1 MGHSV
6 EVKKAN
12 TKQEFWGVAKL
23 HLQYI
28 PYGFLSFLGIDFLA
42 CMYAFMARDNNAILL
57 VAMDKE
63 RVVGFVSGTVD
74 VRSFY
79 RRFIRKNILWGLI
92 LLPKL
97 VTWASIKRALETLL
111 YPLKHELGGLPQA
124 ELLSIVVDH
133 PYQGKGISTLL
144 YERLKKYFQMSGVR
158 EFKIIVGSTLM
169 SAICFYQKMGA
180 TKITEIE
187 VHKGCTSWVMLHR
200 IT

>member
-1 MGHSV
+1 M
-6 EVKKAN
+6 EIRRAQN
-12 TKQEFWGVAKL
+12 EAEYRQAADL
-23 HLQYI
+23 HTQYI
-28 PYGFLSFLGIDFLA
+28 PTGFLSSLGSAFFNR
-42 CMYAFMARDNNAILL
+42 MYAFIATDESAVL
-57 VAMDKE
+57 VVAVEGK
-63 RVVGFVSGTVD
+63 RVIGFIAGTVD

>member
-1 MGHSV
+1 LG
-6 EVKKAN
+6 A
-12 TKQEFWGVAKL
+12 AKL

-42 CMYAFMARDNNAILL
+42 RMYAFMARDDTAVLL

-79 RRFIRKNILWGLI
+79 RRFIIKNILWGLV

-97 VTWASIKRALETLL
+97 VTRDRIKGALETLF
-111 YPLKHELGGLPQA
+111 YPQKHELGGLPQA
-124 ELLSIVVDH
+124 ELLSIVVDR

-180 TKITEIE
+180 TKVTEIE
-187 VHKGCTSWVMLHR
+187 VHKGCTSWVMLHHIR
-200 IT
+200 